1 MENSN
6 ISISVKNTDRR
17 SKTGT
22 LCCIFGAVC
31 WGFSGT
37 CSQALFQH
45 IPVNATWVTAVRML
59 AAGLLILAFDA
70 LKQKKRDGM
79 FSFSE
84 FSAPMRDRKSCVL
97 ISLFAVA
104 GLAFCQLAY
113 LDAIKYTNSGTA
125 TVLQNLSVVMIA
137 LFVCITSRTMP
148 AARQVVSIL
157 LALVGVWL
165 VATGGKPG
173 SMVLTPRGLFWGLVA
188 AVGAMCYTLL
198 SRAPVVLWGS
208 IRVTGWGMLIGGIL
222 MAFISK
228 VWQTPHGMDAE
239 AVILLVVIVAV
250 GTVGAFILFLRG
262 INEVGPVKASV
273 FGCMEPL
280 TAALLSAVWLGS
292 SFSVADIAGF
302 AFILSTIFILRK

>member
-1 MENSN
+1 
-6 ISISVKNTDRR
+6 
-17 SKTGT
+17 
-22 LCCIFGAVC
+22 
-31 WGFSGT
+31 
-37 CSQALFQH
+37 
-45 IPVNATWVTAVRML
+45 ML

-165 VATGGKPG
+165 VATGGRPG
-173 SMVLTPRGLFWGLVA
+173 SMVLTPQGLFWGLVA

-208 IRVTGWGMLIGGIL
+208 IRVTGWGMMIGGIL

-239 AVILLVVIVAV
+239 AVILLVIIVAV
-250 GTVGAFILFLRG
+250 GTAGAFILFLRG

>member
-6 ISISVKNTDRR
+6 ISISVKNTESR

-22 LCCIFGAVC
+22 LCCILGAVC

-84 FSAPMRDRKSCVL
+84 FSAPMHDRKSCVL

-165 VATGGKPG
+165 VATGGRPG
-173 SMVLTPRGLFWGLVA
+173 SMALTPRGLFWGLVA

-208 IRVTGWGMLIGGIL
+208 IRVTGWGMMIGGIL

-239 AVILLVVIVAV
+239 AVILLVIIVAV
-250 GTVGAFILFLRG
+250 GTAGAFILFLRG

-292 SFSVADIAGF
+292 NFSVADIAGF